1 MKQHKIPER
10 MCVACR
16 QMHLKSELL
25 RIVNTEGGVV
35 IDQAGKLGG
44 RGVYVCNSKQCIERT
59 LKNKGFAKANG
70 FALTDEVRTQLA
82 EMANGQD

>member
-1 MKQHKIPER
+1 
-10 MCVACR
+10 
-16 QMHLKSELL
+16 MHLKSELL

-35 IDQAGKLGG
+35 IDQAGKL
-44 RGVYVCNSKQCIERT
+44 GVYVCNSKQCIERT

-70 FALTDEVRTQLA
+70 FALTDEVRAQLA